1 MTKVNLAVL
10 PLPFLFL
17 EMTSENNEIIDET
30 WLDRLVVKG
39 RKSPFLVASIISLT
53 GICAYGAYGF
63 KNRKIS
69 TQMYLI
75 HLRVAAQGTAIGCLM
90 IGMIAQMVDRYV
102 LKEKDKP

>member
-1 MTKVNLAVL
+1 M
-10 PLPFLFL
+10 
-17 EMTSENNEIIDET
+17 EII
-30 WLDRLVVKG
+30 LKLYAC
-39 RKSPFLVASIISLT
+39 LLSIYKICISCHIGVISLT

-75 HLRVAAQGTAIGCLM
+75 HLRVAAQGAAISCLM
-90 IGMIAQMVDRYV
+90 IGMIAQMIDRYV